1 MQQDLNILQVDNLSK
16 YFGGLAAVSNCSI
29 KIKKGSITGV
39 IGPNG
44 SGKTTLFN
52 LIAGNLKP
60 SKGNV
65 LFCGENITGI
75 PSYELFSKGLLR
87 TFQIAHEFTNL
98 TVLENLMMVP
108 GNQSGEHLTNALFN
122 PKIVNQEEKKI
133 KQKALEVIDFLNL
146 TQLSQELAGNLSGG
160 QKKLLE
166 LGRTM
171 MVDAKL
177 VLLDEVGAGVNRTLL
192 KDIGSA
198 ILRLN
203 KEKGYTFC
211 MIEHDM
217 DFISR
222 LCDPVIVM
230 SEGSV
235 LFKGTSDE
243 VKNNEQVIESYL
255 GRGFKTGN
263 GKKIMPF
270 FSGEN
275 MTGGYG
281 GADIINSCTINVN
294 KGEIVAIL
302 GPNGAGKSTAM
313 KAMLGLLNLK
323 SGKISIDGKDI
334 SKLNPQDRVKEGISF
349 VPQTRNVFT
358 GLSVEENLEMG
369 AYLRDERLEEIIEE
383 IYELFPILKEKR
395 FQLVGELS
403 GGQRQQVALGRALM
417 IKPSVLMLDEPTAG
431 VSPIVMDEL
440 FDHILKVKKTNVA
453 IIMVEQNAKQ
463 ALSIADRGYVL
474 VTGENKFSGT
484 GKELLNDPE
493 VRRSFLGG

>member
-1 MQQDLNILQVDNLSK
+1 MQQDLNILQVNNLSK
-16 YFGGLAAVSNCSI
+16 YFGGLAAVSNCSL
-29 KIKKGSITGV
+29 KIRKGSITGV

-60 SKGNV
+60 SEGKV
-65 LFCGENITGI
+65 LFQDEDITGI

-108 GNQSGEHLTNALFN
+108 GNQSGEKLTNALFN
-122 PKIVNQEEKKI
+122 PKIVNQEEVKI
-133 KQKALEVIDFLNL
+133 KEKALEVIEFLNL
-146 TQLSQELAGNLSGG
+146 KQLSKELAGNLSGG

-217 DFISR
+217 DFINR

-255 GRGFKTGN
+255 GRGSKN
-263 GKKIMPF
+263 R
-270 FSGEN
+270 
-275 MTGGYG
+275 
-281 GADIINSCTINVN
+281 
-294 KGEIVAIL
+294 
-302 GPNGAGKSTAM
+302 NGAG
-313 KAMLGLLNLK
+313 
-323 SGKISIDGKDI
+323 
-334 SKLNPQDRVKEGISF
+334 
-349 VPQTRNVFT
+349 
-358 GLSVEENLEMG
+358 
-369 AYLRDERLEEIIEE
+369 
-383 IYELFPILKEKR
+383 
-395 FQLVGELS
+395 
-403 GGQRQQVALGRALM
+403 
-417 IKPSVLMLDEPTAG
+417 
-431 VSPIVMDEL
+431 
-440 FDHILKVKKTNVA
+440 
-453 IIMVEQNAKQ
+453 
-463 ALSIADRGYVL
+463 
-474 VTGENKFSGT
+474 
-484 GKELLNDPE
+484 
-493 VRRSFLGG
+493 